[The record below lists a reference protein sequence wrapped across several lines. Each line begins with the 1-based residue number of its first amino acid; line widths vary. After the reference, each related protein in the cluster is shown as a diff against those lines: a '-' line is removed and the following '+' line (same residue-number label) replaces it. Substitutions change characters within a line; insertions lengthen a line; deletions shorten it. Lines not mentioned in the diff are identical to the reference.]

1 MKQLLAI
8 LTLFGSLTFTSCEDF
23 LTEKVRGQQNLD
35 TYFTTA
41 DECEAYITGC
51 YQDITC
57 GGWWNINT
65 VWLLSE
71 MCSDDAWMGNTTQ
84 SQSDYISLAHYQ
96 GNGASNG
103 PISNFWQYR
112 YKGIL
117 RCNVAIDRISNT
129 ELEDKE
135 LQARLIAEARFL
147 RGYFYFELARN
158 FGGVPLIT
166 EFKMPEEIQGITR
179 ASLENTYKFIEEDLI
194 AAAEVLP
201 KRSEYADADMGRATS
216 GAALGLLGKV
226 YLYQEKWTEARDVLQ
241 KLIPE
246 SGYTGEDAQTT
257 EYDLLPNFGDVWDK
271 DFDNSVESLFEV
283 QYEYHATLAVGGSLS
298 TVTGARS
305 CGAALGDGWAWCQPT
320 ANLEAAYSE
329 DDERREWT
337 IIKTGCTEIKGETE
351 ENFTKILND
360 NKEIS
365 VYDDCVEKYN
375 LPANSLVIDPSGH
388 KSGRIIRKYYLP
400 LNDRPEVYNTDK
412 SPLNHRILRYADV
425 LLMYA
430 EACNELSDDTH
441 AQAALN
447 RVRNRAGLSPVSVT
461 GNELRHAIRNER
473 RLELAF
479 EQNRLYDIRRWKDDN
494 GKPVIA
500 NLMGENGSFVK
511 WNTDPATRDAMEWDN
526 QGEASDKGKS
536 FREDRD
542 LLFPIPLYE
551 VTMSNG
557 SIEQNPNW
565 N

>member
-23 LTEKVRGQQNLD
+23 LTEEVRGQQNLD

-129 ELEDKE
+129 ELKDKE
-135 LQARLIAEARFL
+135 LQARLVAEARFL